1 MRLIRVGQAALY
13 FIIGILFSMVT
24 FYNLIND
31 DTGYMVRWN
40 QIQAQWYNILFTVA
54 FIVLG
59 ILKLLEVLAHESK

>member
-1 MRLIRVGQAALY
+1 
-13 FIIGILFSMVT
+13 MVT